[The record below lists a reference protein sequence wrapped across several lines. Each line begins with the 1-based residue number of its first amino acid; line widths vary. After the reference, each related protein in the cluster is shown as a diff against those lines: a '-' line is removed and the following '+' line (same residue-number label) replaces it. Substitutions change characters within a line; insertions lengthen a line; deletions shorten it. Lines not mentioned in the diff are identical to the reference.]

1 MALSFDNNNSN
12 SQSFN
17 SSSGLSFGT
26 PNNSTSN
33 RPQSDKSDIKFEGS
47 LYTNAKNDLNE
58 IGAGITTLL
67 GGIFGYDQ
75 DARKAMVDTFDA
87 VAKDPTQLKQ
97 FGDAL
102 LSTYNLAIDDIGK
115 MPLGEMVGNVLTG
128 AWKHPITAL
137 LDVTSLTGAIGLKLP
152 KSIKKK
158 IKVIDDNSTRIKLAE
173 QVTKDNINLANTG
186 NDFLKQIQT
195 IERKYSPETISRGM
209 QAIETVG
216 FKKAPKELLPVMQ
229 DLSKANDTYKQFT
242 SMAGAKI
249 YDDVDFAAKEMLS
262 KEYGVP
268 FSDLDNSNFVKS
280 QAYKEAV
287 QYVKDN
293 DVQPL
298 FHLKPKVHTVDDLA
312 AEKIET
318 NLLERK
324 YGTIDYV
331 DAPKNL
337 AKKAGD
343 FVDKVIRSNTL
354 DSASNLNKK
363 IREYNKLNK
372 TKVKELD
379 TQSSVFSN
387 KFLNE
392 LNSELKKTMLAGGTY
407 LGANVLSTT
416 LSILNN
422 FDVNAVAKTFKTL
435 PKFRMVESSEA
446 TTPILNYISKINNFL
461 YRPVA
466 SVDKYLEN
474 IALEYIKNYGIDKAK
489 FLQSTI
495 PSRVVATNPVEVAVK
510 SFVPFGNYPLAAIKE
525 TAAHIKG
532 RPVRSF
538 VYNQLPKL
546 GTSVNETVQQQ
557 TPGLIEA
564 DTTKAIRFDP
574 RENKLIQRSTV
585 VTPIQAA
592 NMFLLGQQGDA
603 IQVPLFTF
611 LNKLISGKGDP
622 NVFEVEGKT
631 YRVNNGE
638 ITTEQGSFSLLPSLS
653 YIGRQLLGPVQFYNQ
668 VVVPLM
674 TDKYVRDEQ
683 QLFNR
688 LVNDSQYS
696 NMNAQAQNKVTTAA
710 REKLGKRVA
719 GTYEFNYYKPYIPRR
734 IRRKILQRQMTKR
747 NINDILNN

>member
-26 PNNSTSN
+26 PSTSN
-33 RPQSDKSDIKFEGS
+33 RPQSDTPDIKFEGS

-75 DARKAMVDTFDA
+75 DARKAMIDTFDA

-152 KSIKKK
+152 NSIKKK
-158 IKVIDDNSTRIKLAE
+158 VKVIDDNSTRIKLAE
-173 QVTKDNINLANTG
+173 QVTKENINLANSG
-186 NDFLKQIQT
+186 NDFLKQIQA
-195 IERKYSPETISRGM
+195 IESKYSPEAISKGM

-242 SMAGAKI
+242 SMAGAKM

-268 FSDLDNSNFVKS
+268 FSDLDSSDFIKS

-312 AEKIET
+312 ADKIET

-324 YGTIDYV
+324 YGTIDYA

-343 FVDKVIRSNTL
+343 FVDKVVRSTTM

-372 TKVKELD
+372 TNVKELD
-379 TQSSVFSN
+379 TQSSVFNN

-422 FDVNAVAKTFKTL
+422 FDVNAVAKTFKNL
-435 PKFRMVESSEA
+435 PKFRMVELPEA

-466 SVDKYLEN
+466 SVDKYIEN
-474 IALEYIKNYGIDKAK
+474 IALEYINNYGIDKAK
-489 FLQSTI
+489 FLQSAI
-495 PSRVVATNPVEVAVK
+495 PSRVVATNPVEAAVK

-546 GTSVNETVQQQ
+546 GEAINETVQQQ
-557 TPGLIEA
+557 TPGLTEA

-603 IQVPLFTF
+603 IQVPLITF

-638 ITTEQGSFSLLPSLS
+638 ITNEQGSFSLLPSLS

-734 IRRKILQRQMTKR
+734 IRRKLLQKQMTKR
-747 NINDILNN
+747 NINDVLNN

>member
-26 PNNSTSN
+26 SSNNTSN
-33 RPQSDKSDIKFEGS
+33 RPQSNKSDIKFEGS

-75 DARKAMVDTFDA
+75 DARKAMIDTFDA

-137 LDVTSLTGAIGLKLP
+137 IDVTSLTGAIGLKLP

-173 QVTKDNINLANTG
+173 QVAKDNINLTNTG
-186 NDFLKQIQT
+186 NDFLKQIQA
-195 IERKYSPETISRGM
+195 IESKYSPEAISKGM

-242 SMAGAKI
+242 SMAGAKM

-262 KEYGVP
+262 REYGVP
-268 FSDLDNSNFVKS
+268 FSDLDNFDFIKS

-287 QYVKDN
+287 QYVKEN

-312 AEKIET
+312 ADKIET

-337 AKKAGD
+337 TKKAGD
-343 FVDKVIRSNTL
+343 FVDKAVRSNTL

-372 TKVKELD
+372 TNVKELD
-379 TQSSVFSN
+379 TQSSVFNN

-392 LNSELKKTMLAGGTY
+392 LNNELKKTMLAGGTY

-422 FDVNAVAKTFKTL
+422 FDVNAVAKTFKNL
-435 PKFRMVESSEA
+435 PKFRMVELPEA
-446 TTPILNYISKINNFL
+446 TTPILNYISKVNNFL

-474 IALEYIKNYGIDKAK
+474 IALEYINNYGIDKAK

-495 PSRVVATNPVEVAVK
+495 PSRVVATNPVEAAVK

-557 TPGLIEA
+557 TPGLTEA

-674 TDKYVRDEQ
+674 TDKYVKDEQ